1 VTSRFPDLEIYLK
14 RVPANDIIEWL
25 NTVFDDVSVLTNPSS
40 TQAPK
45 QAPLKALSTVC
56 LIQQTMACTISE
68 NVAKGG
74 FTSVWFKTNET
85 PWENDHECAISAF
98 EHFQIETRCST
109 GGWEGEDDGGWLR
122 ITDKGSQTVN
132 WHTS

>member
-1 VTSRFPDLEIYLK
+1 MTSRFPDLEIYLK

-25 NTVFDDVSVLTNPSS
+25 NTVFDDVRVMTEPSS
-40 TQAPK
+40 TPTQ
-45 QAPLKALSTVC
+45 ALSTKC
-56 LIQQTMACTISE
+56 IIQQTMACTISE

-85 PWENDHECAISAF
+85 PWGNDHECAISAF